1 MGGSCKNTTKSSS
14 FYGPPRI
21 ICFHFSVFSFLCHA
35 MVTRRIS
42 TDLRYFGESLTCL
55 SCNVMVGIKPHSDQM
70 CYIESVYYFTIWC
83 VSMSHKSFHTTI
95 DVLEIMF
102 YIFYYFLQLYNN
114 LQLKLCQTYLFEQ
127 SHDLVNNIPVPPA
140 TTCRQ

>member
-114 LQLKLCQTYLFEQ
+114 LQLRLCQTYLFEQ
-127 SHDLVNNIPVPPA
+127 SHDLVNNISHHM
-140 TTCRQ
+140 

>member
-21 ICFHFSVFSFLCHA
+21 ISFHFSVFSFLCHA

-55 SCNVMVGIKPHSDQM
+55 SCNVMVGIKPLSDQM
-70 CYIESVYYFTIWC
+70 CYIESVYYFTI
-83 VSMSHKSFHTTI
+83 
-95 DVLEIMF
+95 
-102 YIFYYFLQLYNN
+102 
-114 LQLKLCQTYLFEQ
+114 
-127 SHDLVNNIPVPPA
+127 
-140 TTCRQ
+140 